1 MSATGYE
8 EVEHTADLAL
18 RVWGNDFYSLLDQ
31 SAKGLYYLT
40 GIAPNEL
47 IPVERTLKVENG
59 SKECVLV
66 DFLSEL
72 LYLCEEKGIFLD
84 QFQFSSSC
92 ETLEIRAAGY
102 RCDRIDRSIKAVTF
116 HNLEVSV
123 THTGLETTI
132 TFDI

>member
-18 RVWGNDFYSLLDQ
+18 RVWGNDFFSLLDHA
-31 SAKGLYYLT
+31 AKGLYHLA
-40 GIAPNEL
+40 GITSTES
-47 IPVERTLKVENG
+47 IPVEWTLRLKNG

-66 DFLSEL
+66 DFLNEL
-72 LYLCEEKGIFLD
+72 LFLIEENGIILD
-84 QFQFSSSC
+84 QFQINSSY
-92 ETLEIRAAGY
+92 ENLEIKAAGY

-116 HNLEVSV
+116 HNLEVRATES
-123 THTGLETTI
+123 GLETTI